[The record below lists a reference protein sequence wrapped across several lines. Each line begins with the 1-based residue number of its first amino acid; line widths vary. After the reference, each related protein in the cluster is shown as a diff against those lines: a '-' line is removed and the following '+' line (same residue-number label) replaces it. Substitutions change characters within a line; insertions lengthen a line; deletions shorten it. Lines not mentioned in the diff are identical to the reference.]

1 MESNKGAP
9 DLAGLLLFDPATGKE
24 EAVESDPKG
33 RVDFGNAIFSEATD
47 ELVATTYEDEKTRIY
62 FRDKAWEADYRLL
75 EKKLPNR
82 EILPAGATADDRL
95 WMVTAYSDVDPGTR
109 YLFDR
114 KTKKLSVE
122 YVSRE
127 RLPREHMAPMKPIS
141 YPSSDGLDD
150 PGLPHAPEGSSRRRA
165 FRSSSSRT
173 AAPGPATGG
182 ASTTTPSSSRTA
194 ATPSSPRTSAAP
206 PATGRSS

>member
-24 EAVESDPKG
+24 EAVETDPKG
-33 RVDFGNAIFSEATD
+33 RVDFGSAIFSEATD
-47 ELVATTYEDEKTRIY
+47 ELAATSYEDEKTRIY

-82 EILPAGATADDRL
+82 EIIPAGATADDRL

-127 RLPREHMAPMKPIS
+127 RIPREHMAEMKPIS
-141 YPSSDGLDD
+141 YPSSDGLMI
-150 PGLPHAPEGSSRRRA
+150 PAYLTLPKGVPAKGLPARRLPARRPVGPRRVGLQQLRA
-165 FRSSSSRT
+165 VPREPRLRRPRT
-173 AAPGPATGG
+173 
-182 ASTTTPSSSRTA
+182 
-194 ATPSSPRTSAAP
+194 RTSAAP
-206 PATGRSS
+206 PATARSS